1 MPRHFAKVQQKIK
14 EKDFFSTDYE
24 KCLFLPF
31 EIIIE
36 KQKSEI
42 MDLENLKVGTRVE
55 HQKYGEGIISQNNA
69 LSYKIIFVRGGEV
82 EFSKLNLQLEVIE
95 ENKDGEETH
104 PQMTVRDIEKMLKHV
119 LNKYN
124 GLENRVELGKKWI
137 GGTMVLQPANPDLK
151 PKEMPIETFFHKIV
165 MMRDR
170 LRVLEQ
176 NINSNDSLTDEEK
189 VNLQQYITRIYGSMT
204 SFNILF
210 ENKEDYFVG
219 SK

>member
-1 MPRHFAKVQQKIK
+1 
-14 EKDFFSTDYE
+14 
-24 KCLFLPF
+24 
-31 EIIIE
+31 
-36 KQKSEI
+36 

-55 HQKYGEGIISQNNA
+55 HPKYGEGIISQNNA
-69 LSYKIIFVRGGEV
+69 LSYKIIFVRGGEI
-82 EFSKLNLQLEVIE
+82 EFSKLNIQLEVIQENEEGE
-95 ENKDGEETH
+95 ENH
-104 PQMTVRDIEKMLKHV
+104 PQMTIRDIEKMLKHV

-124 GLENRVELGKKWI
+124 GLENQVELGKKWN
-137 GGTMVLQPANPDLK
+137 GGTMILQPANQDLK

-176 NINSNDSLTDEEK
+176 NINSSNSLTDEEK

-219 SK
+219 AK